1 MLENLVLMLNK
12 ACLKKF
18 IVRDSTSFEAALNS
32 QPSINCT
39 SIGQS
44 SRHRVTSTST
54 SSYDG
59 SRDRTID
66 GGDNAGNDG
75 RDVEQQQQSQYP
87 MSALTCEDDF
97 THYT

>member
-1 MLENLVLMLNK
+1 M
-12 ACLKKF
+12 
-18 IVRDSTSFEAALNS
+18 RDSTSFEAALNS
-32 QPSINCT
+32 QPSINWT

-44 SRHRVTSTST
+44 SRHRVTSTSA

-59 SRDRTID
+59 SRDKTIN

-97 THYT
+97 MHYT